1 MKTLDKEKLFLGEEI
16 EEKNELLSQE
26 EKDKLANSNKEF
38 FEKYPSDY
46 VKSLVEN
53 KLSQTTS
60 SKKGSTFGVFS
71 PLNIVEGKFPQKFE
85 KIELHKTENF
95 SPLLTRADKNVI
107 ITV

>member
-1 MKTLDKEKLFLGEEI
+1 MLCSFDELIDALFNKITDDTIRIDTLKEYYDTDFEEHKDELVYELKSEPGKYYTLEEI

-60 SKKGSTFGVFS
+60 SK
-71 PLNIVEGKFPQKFE
+71 N
-85 KIELHKTENF
+85 H
-95 SPLLTRADKNVI
+95 RC
-107 ITV
+107 